1 MSISILLVE
10 DHVIVRQGLNALLA
24 AEPDFRIVGDTGD
37 GLEAVRL
44 AETLKPDIIVLDLE
58 IPSLKG
64 LEVTRQVHQHHPNI
78 HVVILSMHAKEAYV
92 LEALKNGASGYV
104 LKGSEAQEL
113 ISAIRLATQGMRYLS
128 PPLTENAIEAYLQ
141 KSQEQNFDPYETLTD
156 RERQIL
162 HLVAEG
168 LSGNEI
174 ARRLVISAR
183 TVEVHRSKMMR
194 KLGLKGDKDLIRFA
208 IRRGIIPMEAD

>member
-1 MSISILLVE
+1 MSISILLAE
-10 DHVIVRQGLNALLA
+10 DHAIVRQGLQALLT

-44 AETLKPDIIVLDLE
+44 VEALKPDVIVLDLE
-58 IPSLKG
+58 LPSLKG
-64 LEVTRQVHQHHPNI
+64 LEVTRQIHLHNPHT
-78 HVVILSMHAKEAYV
+78 HVVILSMHTKEAYV

-113 ISAIRLATQGMRYLS
+113 ITAIRLATQGIRYLS

-141 KSQEQNFDPYETLTD
+141 KSQEQNLDPYETLTD

-162 HLVAEG
+162 QLVAEG
-168 LSGNEI
+168 LSSSEI
-174 ARRLVISAR
+174 AKRLVISSR
-183 TVEVHRSKMMR
+183 TVEVHRSKVMR
-194 KLGLKGDKDLIRFA
+194 KLGLRGDKDLIRYA
-208 IRRGIIPMEAD
+208 LRRGIIPMEID

>member
-1 MSISILLVE
+1 MSISILLAE
-10 DHVIVRQGLNALLA
+10 DHVIVRQGLHALLA

-37 GLEAVRL
+37 GLVAVQL
-44 AETLKPDIIVLDLE
+44 VETLKPDVIVLDLE

-64 LEVTRQVHQHHPNI
+64 LEVTRQVRQHHPHT
-78 HVVILSMHAKEAYV
+78 HVVILSMHSKEAYV

-113 ISAIRLATQGMRYLS
+113 ITAIRLATQGRRYLS

-141 KSQEQNFDPYETLTD
+141 KSQEQDFDPYETLTD

-162 HLVAEG
+162 HLLAEG
-168 LSGNEI
+168 LSGTEI
-174 ARRLVISAR
+174 AKRLVISAR
-183 TVEVHRSKMMR
+183 TVEVHRSRMMR
-194 KLGLKGDKDLIRFA
+194 KLGLKGDKDLIRYA

>member
-10 DHVIVRQGLNALLA
+10 DHIIVRQGLNALLA

-37 GLEAVRL
+37 GLDAVRL
-44 AETLKPDIIVLDLE
+44 AETLKPDVIVLDLE

-64 LEVTRQVHQHHPNI
+64 LEVTRQVHQRHPNI
-78 HVVILSMHAKEAYV
+78 CVIILSMHAKEAYV

-113 ISAIRLATQGMRYLS
+113 ITAIRLATQGMRYLS
-128 PPLTENAIEAYLQ
+128 PPLTEHAIEAYLQ
-141 KSQEQNFDPYETLTD
+141 RSQEQNFDPYETLTD

-168 LSGNEI
+168 LSGTEI
-174 ARRLVISAR
+174 AKRLVISAR

>member
-10 DHVIVRQGLNALLA
+10 DHVIVRQGLHALLA
-24 AEPDFRIVGDTGD
+24 AEPDFHIVGDTGD

-44 AETLKPDIIVLDLE
+44 AEALKPDVIVLDLE

-64 LEVTRQVHQHHPNI
+64 LEVTRQVHLRHPNI

-104 LKGSEAQEL
+104 LKGSEAQDL

-128 PPLTENAIEAYLQ
+128 PPLTEHAIEAYLQ

-168 LSGNEI
+168 LSGTEI
-174 ARRLVISAR
+174 AKRLVISAR

>member
-1 MSISILLVE
+1 MSISILLAE
-10 DHVIVRQGLNALLA
+10 DHVIVRQGLRALLT
-24 AEPDFRIVGDTGD
+24 AEPDFRIVGETGD

-44 AETLKPDIIVLDLE
+44 VEVLKPDVIVLDLE

-64 LEVTRQVHQHHPNI
+64 LEATRQIRGHNPRT

-113 ISAIRLATQGMRYLS
+113 ITAIRLATQGMRYLS

-141 KSQEQNFDPYETLTD
+141 KSQEQNLDPYETLTD

-168 LSGNEI
+168 MSGTEI

-194 KLGLKGDKDLIRFA
+194 KLGLKGDKALIRYA
-208 IRRGIIPMEAD
+208 LRRGIIPMEVE

>member
-1 MSISILLVE
+1 MQL
-10 DHVIVRQGLNALLA
+10 R
-24 AEPDFRIVGDTGD
+24 FF
-37 GLEAVRL
+37 
-44 AETLKPDIIVLDLE
+44 
-58 IPSLKG
+58 
-64 LEVTRQVHQHHPNI
+64 
-78 HVVILSMHAKEAYV
+78 LSN
-92 LEALKNGASGYV
+92 L
-104 LKGSEAQEL
+104 
-113 ISAIRLATQGMRYLS
+113 
-128 PPLTENAIEAYLQ
+128 P
-141 KSQEQNFDPYETLTD
+141 D

>member
-1 MSISILLVE
+1 MSISILLAE
-10 DHVIVRQGLNALLA
+10 DHIIVRQGLHALLA

-37 GLEAVRL
+37 GLEAVHL
-44 AETLKPDIIVLDLE
+44 VESLKPDVIVLDLE

-64 LEVTRQVHQHHPNI
+64 LEVTRQIHLHHP
-78 HVVILSMHAKEAYV
+78 HTQVVILSMHSKEAYV

-104 LKGSEAQEL
+104 LKGSEAQDL
-113 ISAIRLATQGMRYLS
+113 ITAIRRATQGMRYLS

-141 KSQEQNFDPYETLTD
+141 RSQEQNLDPYETLTD

-168 LSGNEI
+168 MSGTEI
-174 ARRLVISAR
+174 GKRLFISAR

-208 IRRGIIPMEAD
+208 LRRGIIPLETD

>member
-10 DHVIVRQGLNALLA
+10 DHVIVRQGLHALLA

-44 AETLKPDIIVLDLE
+44 AETLKPEVIVLDLE

-64 LEVTRQVHQHHPNI
+64 LEVTRQVHLRHPGI
-78 HVVILSMHAKEAYV
+78 CIVILSMHAKEAYV

-104 LKGSEAQEL
+104 LKGSEAQDL

-128 PPLTENAIEAYLQ
+128 PPLTEHAIEAYLQ

-168 LSGNEI
+168 LSGTEI